1 MYSSQVKAFKNRLR
15 NYNYIT
21 EQIDTLRNRIED
33 LYDQLGGVRG
43 VDPSKEP
50 IHSPPN
56 KDMEYKLRDLITRQE
71 KNLRHMMNE
80 KDEIDSTLLKIESS
94 LRWAIIN
101 VYVNGEKM
109 VNVAGYMYLSTSGLL
124 KRMNKAIKKALD

>member
-109 VNVAGYMYLSTSGLL
+109 VKVAGYMYLSTSGLL